1 MTEHR
6 ILRLTVGGFLFCVFT
21 LLFFRFLLPVL
32 LPFLIALLLSQLTEP
47 AIRLLQERWPLPRA
61 VHTAVVMTA
70 LFSFLTLVAVLLL
83 QGCASGLARL
93 TERLP
98 ALMEG
103 LRPPMEALQQWLLRA
118 ADRIPDG
125 LGLALRAWITRLFSD
140 TTALL
145 GRASDLLLSLASRM
159 VAMVPKLFLFL
170 VTTVVASF
178 MISAQRQSLLDAICR
193 RLPETWR
200 KKGCLLAKNLRRAL
214 GGWLRAEAKLML
226 ITFGTVSLGLLLLG
240 AGSPLLLALLTALV
254 DALPVLGTGTIL
266 IPWGLWNLLQGKTFF
281 GAGILVL
288 YGITAAL
295 RTALEPRLVGRQ
307 IGLQPLAALLA
318 MYAGFQLF
326 GLGGMILLPICAILA
341 KQLWTFGFSGRSE
354 A

>member
-6 ILRLTVGGFLFCVFT
+6 ILRLTLGGLLFCVVT

-70 LFSFLTLVAVLLL
+70 VFSFLTLVAVLLL
-83 QGCASGLARL
+83 QGCASGLGRM

-98 ALMEG
+98 VLAES

-125 LGLALRAWITRLFSD
+125 LGLALRSWITRLFSD
-140 TTALL
+140 TSALL
-145 GRASDLLLSLASRM
+145 ERASELMLSLASRLD
-159 VAMVPKLFLFL
+159 ALLPKLFLFL

-178 MISAQRQSLLDAICR
+178 MIAAQRQSILDR
-193 RLPETWR
+193 LKKHLPEEWR
-200 KKGCLLAKNLRRAL
+200 QKCGLLAGNLRRAL

-240 AGSPLLLALLTALV
+240 QRRRCC
-254 DALPVLGTGTIL
+254 
-266 IPWGLWNLLQGKTFF
+266 WG
-281 GAGILVL
+281 
-288 YGITAAL
+288 
-295 RTALEPRLVGRQ
+295 R
-307 IGLQPLAALLA
+307 
-318 MYAGFQLF
+318 
-326 GLGGMILLPICAILA
+326 
-341 KQLWTFGFSGRSE
+341 
-354 A
+354 

>member
-6 ILRLTVGGFLFCVFT
+6 IFRLTVGGLLFCVFT

-32 LPFLIALLLSQLTEP
+32 LPFLIALLFSQLTEP

-83 QGCASGLARL
+83 QSCASGLARL

-98 ALMEG
+98 TLIEN

-125 LGLALRAWITRLFSD
+125 LGLALRSWIIQLFSD
-140 TTALL
+140 TSALL
-145 GRASDLLLSLASRM
+145 GQASDLLLSLASRL
-159 VAMVPKLFLFL
+159 VAMLPKLLLFL

-178 MISAQRQSLLDAICR
+178 MISAQRQSILDR
-193 RLPETWR
+193 LKKHLPEEWR
-200 KKGCLLAKNLRRAL
+200 RKGRLLAGNLRRAL
-214 GGWLRAEAKLML
+214 GGWLRAEIKLML
-226 ITFGTVSLGLLLLG
+226 ITFGTVSLGLFVLGAGTPLLLG
-240 AGSPLLLALLTALV
+240 AVTALV
-254 DALPVLGTGTIL
+254 DALPVLGTGTVL
-266 IPWGLWNLLQGKTFF
+266 IPWGLWSLLQGKTFF

-288 YGITAAL
+288 YGIAAAL

-307 IGLQPLAALLA
+307 IGLHPLTALLA

-341 KQLWTFGFSGRSE
+341 RQLWTFGFAEPGDP
-354 A
+354 